1 MSANKENQES
11 EQAELQSVASPRIS
25 STGAGGSEDAAGT
38 ARAPGPA
45 ARQRV
50 PQGYD
55 HHDWVHWGG
64 VGQRVPHDARSVAS
78 SAAADRDDKSIF
90 EEPGA
95 LDAHSEGEEEV
106 EEDGEEG
113 GRPEDDEQEEPV
125 EISLSQVQEQD
136 AGAAPLRT
144 EVSNVESAFTAISGP
159 ASLADVVDHLA
170 DQAVAGELSPR
181 QAAAA
186 IRSATRQHSG
196 GSLAGA
202 SAGGGT
208 EGEGAAGSPSAA
220 VAEAGTEVL
229 TMDGTE
235 GSDSVS
241 VSGGVGRSSLAPS
254 EEGWHQG
261 VGSAGRAALL
271 GGSGPAGASPDNM
284 ENIALDEEAPAA
296 AIPEQQ
302 AEQEPSEG
310 QQATGD
316 TPADPAEDAA
326 SEAGAV
332 APPAAAPEEAPTE
345 EHPAA
350 AEAEH
355 VAAPAPSA
363 VPRTSS
369 AGYKSQLMQQLTD
382 DAGEGE
388 DITVYSRDMINTD
401 AGRAAAAAVTALQQ
415 DDAAAPPPAA
425 PADAAPAVADPQ
437 ALPISNGSAGSGGF
451 GAAAAAP
458 AAPPAKASPRMES
471 LSVEAGSGAAGGS
484 GTMSTADTAAAL
496 SAINAAG
503 AAAAPA
509 GEQQQQVSQQQQPAQ
524 LLFPPAWY
532 ETFKGLLYMDGVDA
546 LGRPVVVLNADAVPA
561 NMKSSALIFVKAH
574 LEPLVNQ
581 GDYVIVFTSRGQA
594 KLPSMWIMG
603 AWRSLPRPF
612 RKHVQYI
619 VLVRPSAFLR
629 AVLAFMRPFVSKK
642 AGRKIKQVQSVHEI
656 AAVTDGEVTVQS
668 LGTAFAADLA
678 ADEELAGAA
687 GDASP

>member
-1 MSANKENQES
+1 M
-11 EQAELQSVASPRIS
+11 R
-25 STGAGGSEDAAGT
+25 
-38 ARAPGPA
+38 
-45 ARQRV
+45 
-50 PQGYD
+50 
-55 HHDWVHWGG
+55 
-64 VGQRVPHDARSVAS
+64 
-78 SAAADRDDKSIF
+78 
-90 EEPGA
+90 
-95 LDAHSEGEEEV
+95 
-106 EEDGEEG
+106 
-113 GRPEDDEQEEPV
+113 
-125 EISLSQVQEQD
+125 QVQEQD

-202 SAGGGT
+202 SAGGGG

-220 VAEAGTEVL
+220 VAEAGTDEVL

-355 VAAPAPSA
+355 LAAPAPSA

-415 DDAAAPPPAA
+415 DDATAPPPAA

-532 ETFKGLLYMDGVDA
+532 ETFKGERTFKCRHAALLSSGRAAARRRLHGGSALHCLAVDSAFCQRFCRCSTQTRQPHGPSAAFSRFLA
-546 LGRPVVVLNADAVPA
+546 LASPAPGRPALHGRRGCAGPPRGGAQRRWAQPPAGRPAIWHRAAVDHRHDLRGVVPCAAYVSATR
-561 NMKSSALIFVKAH
+561 SSAVSCCHRSKLLHVA
-574 LEPLVNQ
+574 PLSCLPLDCRRGACEHEVVGPHFCQ
-581 GDYVIVFTSRGQA
+581 GESRERCGSI
-594 KLPSMWIMG
+594 P
-603 AWRSLPRPF
+603 
-612 RKHVQYI
+612 
-619 VLVRPSAFLR
+619 
-629 AVLAFMRPFVSKK
+629 
-642 AGRKIKQVQSVHEI
+642 
-656 AAVTDGEVTVQS
+656 
-668 LGTAFAADLA
+668 
-678 ADEELAGAA
+678 
-687 GDASP
+687 